1 MVHVVPER
9 YAVIALIKHAMRA
22 MMPRTAALPGIVDT
36 DLDGFLRRMRAEADA
51 LYWLGLVAG
60 VWVFALSPLLTIRVP
75 LPSFLLS
82 AKRLDRHANAIQNHP
97 LYMLRM
103 SATLVRLSAGMCWG
117 SDRHVRARFALAPS
131 PADPGTFRSS

>member
-1 MVHVVPER
+1 M
-9 YAVIALIKHAMRA
+9 IALIKHAMRA

-36 DLDGFLRRMRAEADA
+36 DLDGFLRRMRAEAEA

-60 VWVFALSPLLTIRVP
+60 AWVFALSPLLTVRVP

-82 AKRLDRHANAIQNHP
+82 AKLLDRHANAIQSHP

-103 SATLVRLSAGMCWG
+103 CSLLVRLSAGMCWG
-117 SDRHVRARFALAPS
+117 SDHRVRARFALAPS
-131 PADPGTFRSS
+131 PADPGTFRTS